1 MKRGSFFHL
10 ELLIMTRNTRNK
22 QKQQQLELEEE
33 SKAAIA
39 AATAH
44 TVKPKQVLN
53 CVVTGCNFATEALE

>member
-1 MKRGSFFHL
+1 
-10 ELLIMTRNTRNK
+10 MTRNTRNK